1 LSGLFGKYPF
11 GQAGGIVDNDP
22 GLGFALEN
30 QTRPIYAKG
39 WFDEP
44 FDDGVS
50 VVVHGLAHQWTGDDL
65 ALAGWQHI
73 WLNEGFASYTEW
85 LWSEDQGAYTAQEIY
100 DAYAERPADDPF
112 WEPTIGDPG
121 PTHLFDGAVYDR
133 GAMTLHALRAEI
145 GDDDFFDLLKE
156 WIASQS
162 GGNVT
167 TAEFQ
172 ALAEQV
178 SGEDL
183 DAFFQTWLFSPSKP
197 PGITP
202 APAAKSKKGAVPPR
216 LVEKAHARR

>member
-1 LSGLFGKYPF
+1 MPTP
-11 GQAGGIVDNDP
+11 ND
-22 GLGFALEN
+22 
-30 QTRPIYAKG
+30 
-39 WFDEP
+39 
-44 FDDGVS
+44 
-50 VVVHGLAHQWTGDDL
+50 
-65 ALAGWQHI
+65 
-73 WLNEGFASYTEW
+73 
-85 LWSEDQGAYTAQEIY
+85 
-100 DAYAERPADDPF
+100 PADDPF
-112 WEPTIGDPG
+112 WELTIGDPG

-145 GDDDFFDLLKE
+145 GDDDFFDLVKE

-183 DAFFQTWLFSPSKP
+183 DAFFQTWLFSPAKP

-202 APAAKSKKGAVPPR
+202 PQPPSR
-216 LVEKAHARR
+216 RRPRCRGGVDKAHARR